1 MIFLS
6 LGSNI
11 GNKKENL
18 DQAKSN
24 LIINDIEIVKSS
36 SYYTTEPWGNTNQD
50 SFLNA
55 VLEVKYADSAENLL
69 ETILKIEAKMGRIRK
84 LKWEP
89 RIIDIDILSFHN
101 EIIQTTT
108 LKLPHPFIAER
119 LFVLE
124 PWNEIAPNFV
134 IPSIKK
140 TIYELYTK
148 LLAENQ

>member
-55 VLEVKYADSAENLL
+55 VLEVKFADSAENLL

-101 EIIQTTT
+101 EIIQTAA

-119 LFVLE
+119 LFVLK

-134 IPSIKK
+134 IPHIKK
-140 TIYELYTK
+140 TVHELHTE